1 MNGIYTFWKSVKTYF
16 SFSTDE
22 KESEWF
28 LELLAACM
36 QGWWLDWAVIVQ
48 GNWIYFE
55 GWVNLKMF
63 TDY

>member
-36 QGWWLDWAVIVQ
+36 
-48 GNWIYFE
+48 
-55 GWVNLKMF
+55 
-63 TDY
+63 